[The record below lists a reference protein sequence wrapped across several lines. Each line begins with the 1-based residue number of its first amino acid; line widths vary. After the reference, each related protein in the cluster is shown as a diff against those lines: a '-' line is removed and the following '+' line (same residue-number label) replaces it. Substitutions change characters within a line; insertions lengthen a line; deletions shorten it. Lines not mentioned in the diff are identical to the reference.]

1 VLGVLDIQ
9 SKQLN
14 RFSAEIQTLMQSI
27 ANQTATAID
36 NARLLANTQT
46 ALQKVERLNRQ
57 LLRETWDDFSKD
69 TKAQGYHFSK
79 GKSQVLTTETN
90 VWLPPMRKAAV
101 EKRLVKETHVGNGE
115 GTQAELAI
123 PLILRNEVIGV
134 LGVKRENMSEWAD
147 EEVSAV
153 EVIANQVALALE
165 NARLSEEQI
174 KTIEKL
180 QEVDRLKSEFL
191 TSMSHELRT
200 PLNSII
206 GFADVIIQGI
216 DGEVSDLAFNDVN
229 LIYNS
234 GQHLLALI
242 NDILDINKIEAGMLE
257 LVPEPLDVRTV
268 VGDVLAATSSLLKDK
283 PVELI
288 VNIANDLPEVHAD
301 KLRLN
306 QILLNLVSNA
316 IKFTKKGEIVIEA
329 EVFEDNPHQM
339 FICVIDEGIGI
350 PKDKFGTIFN
360 RFSQA
365 DSSTTR
371 EYGGTG
377 LGLPICKQL
386 AEMHGGT
393 IGVESEVGVG
403 SKFFFTIPLADFV
416 VSEESSQ

>member
-1 VLGVLDIQ
+1 
-9 SKQLN
+9 
-14 RFSAEIQTLMQSI
+14 
-27 ANQTATAID
+27 
-36 NARLLANTQT
+36 
-46 ALQKVERLNRQ
+46 
-57 LLRETWDDFSKD
+57 
-69 TKAQGYHFSK
+69 
-79 GKSQVLTTETN
+79 
-90 VWLPPMRKAAV
+90 
-101 EKRLVKETHVGNGE
+101 
-115 GTQAELAI
+115 
-123 PLILRNEVIGV
+123 
-134 LGVKRENMSEWAD
+134 
-147 EEVSAV
+147 
-153 EVIANQVALALE
+153 
-165 NARLSEEQI
+165 
-174 KTIEKL
+174 
-180 QEVDRLKSEFL
+180 
-191 TSMSHELRT
+191 
-200 PLNSII
+200 
-206 GFADVIIQGI
+206 
-216 DGEVSDLAFNDVN
+216 
-229 LIYNS
+229 
-234 GQHLLALI
+234 
-242 NDILDINKIEAGMLE
+242 
-257 LVPEPLDVRTV
+257 
-268 VGDVLAATSSLLKDK
+268 
-283 PVELI
+283 